1 MKIVF
6 TSGTARGGTNLRTYG
21 LRAHPNISLGID
33 AILPLFKYYR
43 YRVLNPDSA
52 NLLTL
57 PKNWNDPLPDVFFNN
72 QSLKDLQKIW
82 ATGENVTIIDQHWD
96 CLLPEIQKRTKLAS
110 PELVDEMSGIV
121 SNNFKQSIVNYLEII
136 DLKSQK
142 DNEIVG
148 FNENWVSEF
157 FPNLK
162 TLFPDAKFIHYI
174 RDPRSVLFSSE
185 FHEPDF
191 KKHPAV
197 FSMARHVRK
206 NMSLAMYF
214 SSLDVFAKNYLIT
227 KYEDCVVNLNQ
238 YSRNICDFLEIN
250 FAETMSDFLEF
261 KLNEN
266 RLNGVF
272 WETFV
277 ASVNCW
283 REIVDSPLINAVEWL
298 SQYEMRNYD
307 YELVNKTPIIT
318 DRTESFLLLN
328 MATSIGWS
336 ENKHDIQEQIKK
348 EKARFELLHDEIN
361 AVNSVKNYN
370 FQPKNYSTIN
380 IGMYGGECG

>member
-21 LRAHPNISLGID
+21 LRAHPNISLSID

-52 NLLTL
+52 NLLTF
-57 PKNWNDPLPDVFFNN
+57 PKNWNEPLPDIFFNN
-72 QSLKDLQKIW
+72 QALQDLQKIW
-82 ATGENVTIIDQHWD
+82 ATGENVNIIDRHWD
-96 CLLPEIQKRTKLAS
+96 FLLPEIQKRTKLAS
-110 PELVDEMSGIV
+110 PQLVDEISGIV
-121 SNNFKQSIVNYLEII
+121 SNSFKQSIINYIEII
-136 DLKSQK
+136 DMKSQK
-142 DNEIVG
+142 DNKIVG

-162 TLFPDAKFIHYI
+162 KLFPEAKFIHYI
-174 RDPRSVLFSSE
+174 RDPRSVLYSSE

-191 KKHPAV
+191 EKHPAV
-197 FSMARHVRK
+197 FSMVRHVRK

-214 SSLDVFAKNYLIT
+214 SRLDIFAKNYLIT
-227 KYEDCVVNLNQ
+227 KYEDCVVNLDQ
-238 YSRNICDFLEIN
+238 YFRNICDFLEIN
-250 FAETMSDFLEF
+250 FAETMSDFLEY
-261 KLNEN
+261 KSNEV
-266 RLNGVF
+266 RLNSVF

-283 REIVDSPLINAVEWL
+283 GEIADSPLINAVEWL

-307 YELVNKTPIIT
+307 YELVNKTPMMT
-318 DRTESFLLLN
+318 DKAESFLLMN
-328 MATSIGWS
+328 MATSLGWS

-348 EKARFELLHDEIN
+348 EKARFQLLNDE
-361 AVNSVKNYN
+361 VNSLGTIKKYN
-370 FQPKNYSTIN
+370 FQSKNYSTIMSE
-380 IGMYGGECG
+380 MYGGNCG